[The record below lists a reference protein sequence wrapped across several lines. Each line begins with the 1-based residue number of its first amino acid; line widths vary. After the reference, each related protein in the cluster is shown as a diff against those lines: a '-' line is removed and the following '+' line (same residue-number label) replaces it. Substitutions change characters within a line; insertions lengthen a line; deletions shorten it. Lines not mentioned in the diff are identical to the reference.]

1 MPSYQMND
9 ASIDLPEQFKDG
21 TMHLFTVE
29 RNGSNAFTFVVS
41 RADMDESDTV
51 DTFAHKLVQQMR
63 KTLPRFELKNL
74 RAREVDG
81 ETARE
86 VDYMW
91 VSQGT
96 PLHQRQTVVMARGAS
111 PTRRRAIS
119 FIGTCP
125 NGFTAEWAEQY
136 QKLVASVKLAERGAE
151 PFASRMLP
159 ADADGLIFVLREV
172 DGSLVVVPRLSQLF
186 GYDIADALD
195 PKVSFFDHTGAPIS
209 LQQTTEPEQGWAHP
223 DGDRYMFWT
232 LDAATHP
239 RLGDRLDA
247 VRSVSG
253 IGSLSSVDAVRRYL
267 ADVSVSGL
275 MKPAA
280 S

>member
-1 MPSYQMND
+1 MSSYQMND

-29 RNGSNAFTFVVS
+29 RNGINAFTFVVS

-81 ETARE
+81 DTARE
-86 VDYMW
+86 IDYIW
-91 VSQGT
+91 ASQGT

-111 PTRRRAIS
+111 GTTPRAIS

-125 NGFTAEWAEQY
+125 NGFTPEWAEEY
-136 QKLVASVKLAERGAE
+136 QKLVGSVKLAKRGAG
-151 PFASRMLP
+151 PFASRVLP
-159 ADADGLIFVLREV
+159 ADADGLVFVLREA

-186 GYDIADALD
+186 GYNIADALD
-195 PKVSFFDHTGAPIS
+195 PKVAFFDHTGAPIG
-209 LQQTTEPEQGWAHP
+209 LERTTEPGEGWAHP
-223 DGDRYMFWT
+223 DGERYMFWT
-232 LDAATHP
+232 LDPATHP
-239 RLGDRLDA
+239 RLAHRLDA

-253 IGSLSSVDAVRRYL
+253 ISSLSSVGAVRRYL
-267 ADVSVSGL
+267 ADVSVSVL
-275 MKPAA
+275 TKPAV